1 MNTHDLKA
9 AAREPSTILGLGFIA
24 LALQEFQ
31 HGITAVACIKFLAGA
46 CGVFL
51 REHATESKKMEEG
64 THSTSVEV
72 SASLKK
78 EVSKNGKT

>member
-31 HGITAVACIKFLAGA
+31 NGITAVACIKFLAGA

-51 REHATESKKMEEG
+51 REHATASQMEEG